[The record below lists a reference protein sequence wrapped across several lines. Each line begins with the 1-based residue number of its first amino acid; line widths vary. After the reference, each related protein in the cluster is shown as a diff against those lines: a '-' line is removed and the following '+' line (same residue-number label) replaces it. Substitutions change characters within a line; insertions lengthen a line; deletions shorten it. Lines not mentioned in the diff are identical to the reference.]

1 MIGIELVKNR
11 ETKEMANELTHAILT
26 QAVDEGVLFG
36 ESLFKGMGNVLKI
49 KPPLVISESQADR
62 VLEVFEK
69 LLKKNMA

>member
-1 MIGIELVKNR
+1 
-11 ETKEMANELTHAILT
+11 MANKLTHAIVV

-49 KPPLVISESQADR
+49 KPPLVISEAQADR

-69 LLKKNMA
+69 LLKKNID